1 MDLILMA
8 LGTIYMIGWSVFWL
22 ACIGLFFWILFNFI
36 GAIFK
41 FVLYGIAALIALFS
55 VLSILT
61 WSFV

>member
-22 ACIGLFFWILFNFI
+22 ACIGLFFWILFKFI
-36 GAIFK
+36 GVIFK
-41 FVLYGIAALIALFS
+41 FTMYGIFAAIGFFS

-61 WSFV
+61 WSFI